1 MRRNRFLKILRAVL
15 SVLVAVFAF
24 LQLIGVWKN
33 AVFVFEPMLGV
44 VLLLQ
49 AIQEWK
55 RNRSLSIV
63 SLCASV
69 LLFSTAA
76 LVLFL

>member
-1 MRRNRFLKILRAVL
+1 MKQKRFLKILRTVL
-15 SVLVAVFAF
+15 SVLIAVFAF
-24 LQLIGVWKN
+24 LQLIGVWRN

-49 AIQEWK
+49 AVQEWK
-55 RNRSLSIV
+55 RNRSLGIV
-63 SLCASV
+63 SLCASA
-69 LLFSTAA
+69 LLFSVAG